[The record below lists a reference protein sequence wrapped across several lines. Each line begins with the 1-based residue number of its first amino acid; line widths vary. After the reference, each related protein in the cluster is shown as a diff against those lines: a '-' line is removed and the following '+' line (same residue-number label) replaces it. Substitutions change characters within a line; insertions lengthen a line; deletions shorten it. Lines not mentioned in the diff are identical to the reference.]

1 MIYFLRIEE
10 CKGSIIMNQ
19 TTIRKPNK
27 LLFPILNIYYI
38 LLNALNGFIFVF
50 FRLPVIIYEMISFRL
65 DKTYRKFKGEN
76 MQPELAI
83 RDLSSTKKKIY
94 KYNTKTLEKMT
105 NYKMQLAKELE
116 QETEA
121 RSKTPILFYF
131 KAMNPEGKIVDGTM
145 YGYSKLDVNAFLV
158 NDGYDVY
165 IIKTSKLIEFLYGET
180 TIFKASMSVK
190 DLIFWLTQLST
201 YLKAGITL
209 TESIKILSKQ
219 MGKKDKNKQ
228 RSFKAISYE
237 LSLGETFS
245 SALEK
250 QGKMFPA
257 LLINMLKAAEATGTL
272 IETLDDMANYYTEID
287 KTRKQMISAMTYPS
301 IIMVFALGVITFIMV
316 YVIPEFVDI
325 YKQSDATITGLT
337 AFVINASEFISANGL
352 YIILIL
358 VAAILIFILIYK
370 NMQAFRTIIQS
381 FIMRVPVIGK
391 IIIYNEITIF
401 TKTFA
406 SLLKNNV
413 FITDS
418 MDILSRITNNEVY
431 KNIMYNTINNIV
443 KGNKISESFKDHWAI
458 PDVAYYMIVT
468 GESTGELAEMM
479 QKVSE
484 YYQEQHRNVVNSL
497 KSFIEPIMIASL
509 ALIVGVIILAVIIPM
524 FGMYDN
530 I

>member
-1 MIYFLRIEE
+1 MRIVE
-10 CKGSIIMNQ
+10 CKGRIVMEQ
-19 TTIRKPNK
+19 VKVQKTNK

-38 LLNALNGFIFVF
+38 LLNAFNGFVFVF
-50 FRLPVIIYEMISFRL
+50 FRLPVIIYELLSFRL

-83 RDLSSTKKKIY
+83 RDYRNQSKKKVY
-94 KYNTKTLEKMT
+94 KYSTKTLEKMS
-105 NYKMQLAKELE
+105 NYKIQLTKELE
-116 QETEA
+116 QENEV
-121 RSKTPILFYF
+121 RSKKPIVFYF
-131 KAMNPEGKIVDGTM
+131 KAMNSEGKIVDGTM
-145 YGYSKLDVNAFLV
+145 YGYSKLDVNAFLI
-158 NDGYDVY
+158 NEGYDVY
-165 IIKTSKLIEFLYGET
+165 LIKNSKLIEFIYGET
-180 TIFKASMSVK
+180 TIFKPSMSVK

-219 MGKKDKNKQ
+219 MGKNNKTKQ
-228 RSFKAISYE
+228 RAFKAISYE
-237 LSLGETFS
+237 LTLGENFS

-257 LLINMLKAAEATGTL
+257 LLINMIKAAEATGTL

-287 KTRKQMISAMTYPS
+287 KTRKQMVSAMTYPS
-301 IIMVFALGVITFIMV
+301 IIMIFAFGVITFIMV
-316 YVIPEFVDI
+316 YVIPEFVGI
-325 YKQSDATITGLT
+325 YEQADAQITGLT
-337 AFVINASEFISANGL
+337 AFIINASNFISVNGL
-352 YIILIL
+352 YILLVLLAVIL
-358 VAAILIFILIYK
+358 VLVLFYKKLQTFRAVLQSIF
-370 NMQAFRTIIQS
+370 
-381 FIMRVPVIGK
+381 MRIPVIGK
-391 IIIYNEITIF
+391 VIIYNEITIF

-418 MDILSRITNNEVY
+418 MDILSRITNNEIY

-443 KGNKISESFKDHWAI
+443 KGNKISDSFKDHWAI

-484 YYQEQHRNVVNSL
+484 YYQEQHRNIVNSL

-509 ALIVGVIILAVIIPM
+509 ALIVGVIILAVIVPM